1 MYNALHEGNIDDVF
15 KIAKGVAS
23 AVDNIGKPDT
33 LASKYSYSSLAK
45 AASSLI
51 AVFPVLASRTIS
63 ANTTQKISKFIEQ
76 KACHLFMLALQQ
88 ANISNATSGIEY
100 LRAFH
105 QNLDIGSSGVD
116 EVIKTMQTWIDSL
129 AMGGIG
135 ESYAGSLIR
144 EEDHL
149 IYDSLFEADDIEIS
163 ARDIN
168 NILKAMK
175 ENSNIKVYDTQLNDA
190 SINDFMVNEN
200 GNGKYKIDI
209 KPYRISEARVT
220 TSYSDKYDYDING
233 NYINST
239 IINRSDTVE
248 EIPIRDDIRR
258 RYPGASDQDLYR
270 YQLQYD
276 AEEKARR
283 ERQTH
288 IADVLS
294 TQQQMR
300 LNRERNRREAEKH
313 GWERREKARKR
324 LKDRRDTADFYWNKV
339 KDVHKM
345 RLDNRK
351 DARDAAKNRREEI
364 EHGWKR
370 DEIEARRASGRNVE
384 ILRDQDIKKM
394 NDAVPSLLVVR
405 FYQSQTAIVATEFII
420 GVKSRVIPVTTP
432 EILRRIMNDNKDG
445 KSFLNFMRTITG
457 EMKASEFLLGI
468 SRIKEDLRSVKVKGA
483 YGKVWN
489 LLKNRADAAREM
501 IKHGKRNDF
510 SAITTVLIS
519 QSDADELFRE
529 ENFDITNPSN
539 ALHFM
544 DSYNLMGFA
553 IVDEALEVFRIL
565 FDDGSKMFEEISFTM
580 LDRESRDGETYK
592 KLVNLI
598 ASSR

>member
-23 AVDNIGKPDT
+23 AVDNIGKPDI

-209 KPYRISEARVT
+209 KPYRISEAGVGRDAARRVGL
-220 TSYSDKYDYDING
+220 SQNPNDWIDYDNDNKRI
-233 NYINST
+233 T
-239 IINRSDTVE
+239 SDDRFTAE
-248 EIPIRDDIRR
+248 MIQSDI
-258 RYPGASDQDLYR
+258 
-270 YQLQYD
+270 
-276 AEEKARR
+276 E
-283 ERQTH
+283 
-288 IADVLS
+288 AD
-294 TQQQMR
+294 
-300 LNRERNRREAEKH
+300 
-313 GWERREKARKR
+313 RK
-324 LKDRRDTADFYWNKV
+324 
-339 KDVHKM
+339 M
-345 RLDNRK
+345 ELDNRK
-351 DARDAAKNRREEI
+351 DARDEEKHGWERKAHKQKMKLDRRKDRRDEAKNRREEI
-364 EHGWKR
+364 EHRWKR
-370 DEIEARRASGRNVE
+370 DEIEAKRASGKNVE

-405 FYQSQTAIVATEFII
+405 FYQSQTATVATEFII

-501 IKHGKRNDF
+501 VKHGKRNDF

>member
-23 AVDNIGKPDT
+23 AVDNIGKPDVI
-33 LASKYSYSSLAK
+33 ANKYSYSSLAK

-76 KACHLFMLALQQ
+76 KACHLFILALQQ

-209 KPYRISEARVT
+209 KPYRISEAEII
-220 TSYSDKYDYDING
+220 TSRRDRYDYDGNG
-233 NYINST
+233 NYIDST
-239 IINRSDTVE
+239 INRSDTVE
-248 EIPIRDDIRR
+248 EIPIRDEIRGR
-258 RYPGASDQDLYR
+258 HPGASDQDLYR

-288 IADVLS
+288 RADILS
-294 TQQQMR
+294 RQQQMR
-300 LNRERNRREAEKH
+300 LNRERNRRDEE
-313 GWERREKARKR
+313 
-324 LKDRRDTADFYWNKV
+324 
-339 KDVHKM
+339 
-345 RLDNRK
+345 
-351 DARDAAKNRREEI
+351 KNRREEI
-364 EHGWKR
+364 EHGWQR
-370 DEIEARRASGRNVE
+370 DEIEARRASGKNVE
-384 ILRDQDIKKM
+384 ILR
-394 NDAVPSLLVVR
+394 PR
-405 FYQSQTAIVATEFII
+405 Y
-420 GVKSRVIPVTTP
+420 
-432 EILRRIMNDNKDG
+432 
-445 KSFLNFMRTITG
+445 
-457 EMKASEFLLGI
+457 
-468 SRIKEDLRSVKVKGA
+468 
-483 YGKVWN
+483 
-489 LLKNRADAAREM
+489 
-501 IKHGKRNDF
+501 
-510 SAITTVLIS
+510 
-519 QSDADELFRE
+519 
-529 ENFDITNPSN
+529 
-539 ALHFM
+539 
-544 DSYNLMGFA
+544 
-553 IVDEALEVFRIL
+553 
-565 FDDGSKMFEEISFTM
+565 
-580 LDRESRDGETYK
+580 
-592 KLVNLI
+592 
-598 ASSR
+598 